1 MKTKTWAR
9 EASLLALSLVV
20 FSASAAP
27 ALADDTAE
35 EIRLLKAQIKQI
47 APLTQRLK
55 QLEEKVAKQERE
67 KKELRAQAHY
77 ANGGN
82 TGLVTKDGPVPPPL
96 PFFIDLSHGLTVESL
111 DHADSFHVGG
121 RIFVDGGGS
130 TMPEK
135 GLSETAN
142 LAQARLQ
149 VEAGCAASGNISS
162 NTISLAEATPPP
174 WARSAVSATPISL

>member
-82 TGLVTKDGPVPPPL
+82 RGLVTKDG
-96 PFFIDLSHGLTVESL
+96 
-111 DHADSFHVGG
+111 
-121 RIFVDGGGS
+121 
-130 TMPEK
+130 
-135 GLSETAN
+135 
-142 LAQARLQ
+142 ARLLRRFR
-149 VEAGCAASGNISS
+149 
-162 NTISLAEATPPP
+162 SL
-174 WARSAVSATPISL
+174 SI